1 MDLTSTFAPI
11 TKTVDQ
17 DDGSLLVYG
26 KATDDSLDLDDQ
38 RCDAAWLKTAMPEW
52 FQWGN
57 IREQHRADSAI
68 GKAIEHEAIEGDGH
82 YITARIV
89 DPLAVAKTKA
99 GIFTGF
105 SIGINKPKIV
115 RSPRAPK
122 GLINGGMIT
131 EVSLV
136 DRPANS
142 NAILTLCKAAQS
154 GWEGSGADLDLD
166 RGLVRCEELL
176 VDEEAIAKELRVT
189 VTKGVEPVL
198 DVHLDGRPFKSM
210 AVIDEDTVD
219 AKISKAIAE
228 ANEALADA
236 ISRQP
241 GEALKNA
248 ISPEP
253 FDRDKAIALVKALGD
268 NESPDITG
276 AESAIST
283 IARLIISEAQDMAKM
298 PSQDCDIH
306 LLMGAVDALRC
317 FVRRER
323 MEQSDV
329 DPDGPVQMAI
339 DPDIAKGKY
348 SAEQL
353 RSMLSAGKAMKNPQG
368 EPSYPIG
375 DKEDLS
381 NAIHAVGRGSG
392 SHDSIRA
399 YIKRRAKAL
408 GASDM
413 IPDSWSGS
421 SKAADTDVA
430 KEGNQTMTVDAAE
443 APDVEKTIDTDVTPE
458 APEADAPESD
468 IAPETENK
476 TVEPDEAPAED
487 APEGDA
493 APDVDKSAGA
503 DVESPDVITK
513 GAAQDVLVQMFK
525 ALTEEGSEVLKAL
538 STALRQEDSP
548 LRKVFHDD
556 LLVKSIKDDLDNK
569 ESDLRN
575 MIVDITEASTKSTAK
590 ALGDELGARLEKVE
604 AMATPG
610 GPSLRR
616 TEVERVNARKSDLSR
631 EVMRYKAL
639 ANASED
645 PDLRKGYTQKALQVD
660 AELKAL

>member
-68 GKAIEHEAIEGDGH
+68 GKAIEHEAIDGDGH

-166 RGLVRCEELL
+166 RGLVRCEEMEI
-176 VDEEAIAKELRVT
+176 DEEGLAKAMRVT
-189 VTKGVEPVL
+189 VTKGVESCCGDCTGEGCDGECCGSCPMAKKTAAKTVVVL
-198 DVHLDGRPFKSM
+198 D
-210 AVIDEDTVD
+210 EDAIS

-241 GEALKNA
+241 GAALKEA

-253 FDRDKAIALVKALGD
+253 FDREKAIALVKALGD

-283 IARLIISEAQDMAKM
+283 IARLIISEAQDLAKM

-317 FVRRER
+317 FVRREQ
-323 MEQSDV
+323 MEQADV
-329 DPDGPVQMAI
+329 DPDGPIQMAV
-339 DPDIAKGKY
+339 DSDLAKGKY

-353 RSMLSAGKAMKNPQG
+353 RSMLAAGKAMKNPQG

-443 APDVEKTIDTDVTPE
+443 APDVEKTIDTDVTP
-458 APEADAPESD
+458 DAPETD
-468 IAPETENK
+468 AAPEGDAVPETENK
-476 TVEPDEAPAED
+476 SVEPDAPEASASED
-487 APEGDA
+487 APEGD
-493 APDVDKSAGA
+493 VDKSANSDEDTSVEPDLTKAVGA
-503 DVESPDVITK
+503 VVTSDFLS
-513 GAAQDVLVQMFK
+513 K
-525 ALTEEGSEVLKAL
+525 ALEEHPDILIKA
-538 STALRQEDSP
+538 
-548 LRKVFHDD
+548 F
-556 LLVKSIKDDLDNK
+556 KDALDNEK
-569 ESDLRN
+569 SDLRK
-575 MIVDITEASTKSTAK
+575 MIVDITEASTKSAAK

-610 GPSLRR
+610 GPSLR
-616 TEVERVNARKSDLSR
+616 
-631 EVMRYKAL
+631 
-639 ANASED
+639 
-645 PDLRKGYTQKALQVD
+645 
-660 AELKAL
+660 